1 MDPRDFLQIA
11 TNLSNGSKPAEFR
24 TAVSR
29 AYYAAYHV
37 GVGFL
42 NGMDCHIS
50 EGSNGHAEVSRDLN
64 NCGDHELSKV
74 GSKINDLRSERI
86 IADYKLNKTKYDDQR
101 NTQATV
107 MQAERI
113 IKALDQY
120 ASSPRQIEIAKA
132 IKEYR
137 KKVSR

>member
-24 TAVSR
+24 TAISR

-50 EGSNGHAEVSRDLN
+50 EWPSGHAEVSRDLN
-64 NCGDHELSKV
+64 NCGNHELSKA
-74 GSKINDLRSERI
+74 GSQLTDLYSKRI
-86 IADYKLNKTKYDDQR
+86 VADYKLNKTKYDDQQ

-113 IKALDQY
+113 IGILDQY
-120 ASSPRQIEIAKA
+120 VSSPSRIETAKV